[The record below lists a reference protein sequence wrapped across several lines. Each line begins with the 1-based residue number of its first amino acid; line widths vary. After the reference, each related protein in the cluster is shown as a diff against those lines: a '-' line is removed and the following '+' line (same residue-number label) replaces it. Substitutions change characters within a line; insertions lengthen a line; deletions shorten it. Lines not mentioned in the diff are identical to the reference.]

1 MGFQHV
7 GDASCQ
13 AAYVAQ
19 NSGRERSRN
28 KVRTATKTG
37 KRPRLSAVRQKLN
50 RLSHIG
56 LNDDTRLEP
65 IPN

>member
-1 MGFQHV
+1 MGVQHV
-7 GDASCQ
+7 GYASCQ
-13 AAYVAQ
+13 AAYVTQ

-28 KVRTATKTG
+28 KFRTATKTG

-50 RLSHIG
+50 LLSHIR
-56 LNDDTRLEP
+56 LNDDTGFEP